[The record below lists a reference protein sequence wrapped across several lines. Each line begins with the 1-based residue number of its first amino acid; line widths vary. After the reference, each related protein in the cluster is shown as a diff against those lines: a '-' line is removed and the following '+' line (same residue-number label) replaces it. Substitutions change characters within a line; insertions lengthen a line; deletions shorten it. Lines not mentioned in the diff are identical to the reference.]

1 MLAPVPMLGT
11 TDKLLLGNTL
21 RRPKMKM
28 LLSAIALATATFAT
42 QSSAQDV
49 AAMNDLEFAHIAYTA
64 DNIDIRYAHLAL
76 ALSTNPDIH
85 AFANTMIRD
94 HTAVNE
100 AALGLLEKLG
110 ATAQGNAFSDTLNAN
125 AEKII
130 DDFSKIRG
138 AEFDAAY
145 AANELAYHK
154 AVNDL
159 VENTMIP
166 NIDNDE
172 VKALFQQGLDIF
184 KVHENHAEMM
194 VKALK

>member
-1 MLAPVPMLGT
+1 
-11 TDKLLLGNTL
+11 
-21 RRPKMKM
+21 MKIFI
-28 LLSAIALATATFAT
+28 SAIALTAVLFGA
-42 QSSAQDV
+42 QASAQDL
-49 AAMNDLEFAHIAYTA
+49 AKMNDLEYAHIAYTA

-76 ALSTNPDIH
+76 ALSSNPDIH
-85 AFANTMIRD
+85 EFAKTMIRD

-100 AALGLLEKLG
+100 AALGLLDKLG
-110 ATAQGNAFSDTLNAN
+110 ASAQGNAFSDTLNAN

-130 DDFSKIRG
+130 DDFAELRG

-172 VKALFQQGLDIF
+172 VKALFQQGLEIF
-184 KVHENHAEMM
+184 KAHEGHAEMM
-194 VKALK
+194 VKALN

>member
-1 MLAPVPMLGT
+1 
-11 TDKLLLGNTL
+11 
-21 RRPKMKM
+21 MKNLM
-28 LLSAIALATATFAT
+28 TAIAVSAAMFAP
-42 QSSAQDV
+42 QASAQDV
-49 AAMNDLEFAHIAYTA
+49 ASLSDVEMAHVAYTA

-76 ALSTNPDIH
+76 ALSSNPDIH

-110 ATAQGNAFSDTLNAN
+110 ATAQDNFFSQALNEG

-130 DDFSKIRG
+130 NDFSVLRG
-138 AEFDAAY
+138 AEFDMAY
-145 AANELAYHK
+145 AANELAYHQT
-154 AVNDL
+154 VNDL

-166 NIDNDE
+166 NIENAE
-172 VKALFQQGLDIF
+172 VKALFEQGLGIF
-184 KVHENHAEMM
+184 KAHEGHAEMM

>member
-1 MLAPVPMLGT
+1 MK
-11 TDKLLLGNTL
+11 KLL
-21 RRPKMKM
+21 
-28 LLSAIALATATFAT
+28 STFAMIFALT
-42 QSSAQDV
+42 GLQASAQDV

-85 AFANTMIRD
+85 EFANTMIRD

-100 AALGLLEKLG
+100 AALALLAKLG
-110 ATAQGNAFSDTLNAN
+110 ASAQDNAVSQTLNTN
-125 AEKII
+125 AEEII
-130 DDFSKIRG
+130 DGFVKLRG

-154 AVNDL
+154 AVNEL

-166 NIDNDE
+166 NIDNEE
-172 VKALFQQGLDIF
+172 VRELFVQGLEIF
-184 KVHENHAEMM
+184 KAHEHHAEMM
-194 VKALK
+194 VKALQ

>member
-1 MLAPVPMLGT
+1 
-11 TDKLLLGNTL
+11 
-21 RRPKMKM
+21 MKN
-28 LLSAIALATATFAT
+28 LLSAFTIALAMTGVQA
-42 QSSAQDV
+42 SAQDV

-76 ALSTNPDIH
+76 ALSDNPKIH
-85 AFANTMIRD
+85 EFANTMIRD

-110 ATAQGNAFSDTLNAN
+110 ATAQDNAVSQSLNAN
-125 AEKII
+125 AEEII
-130 DDFSKIRG
+130 DGFVKLRG

-145 AANELAYHK
+145 AANELAYHQS
-154 AVNDL
+154 VNDL

-166 NIDNDE
+166 NIDNAE
-172 VKALFQQGLDIF
+172 VKALFVEGLEIF
-184 KVHENHAEMM
+184 KAHETHAEMM

>member
-1 MLAPVPMLGT
+1 MK
-11 TDKLLLGNTL
+11 KLLSTIT
-21 RRPKMKM
+21 
-28 LLSAIALATATFAT
+28 IALALTGVQAV
-42 QSSAQDV
+42 AQDV
-49 AAMNDLEFAHIAYTA
+49 AGMSDREYAHIAYTA

-100 AALGLLEKLG
+100 AALALLDKLG
-110 ATAQGNAFSDTLNAN
+110 ATAQDNAFSQTLNTN
-125 AEKII
+125 AEEII
-130 DDFSKIRG
+130 DGFVKLRG

-154 AVNDL
+154 SVNDL

-172 VKALFQQGLDIF
+172 VRALFVQGLEIF
-184 KVHENHAEMM
+184 KAHEGHAEMM
-194 VKALK
+194 VKALQ